1 MNTDEH
7 RYDLVFCLFRRIC
20 GYDSVELS
28 SLLVLISLPGEST
41 SVFYGVGKKISM
53 SIIQSQCS
61 VACSTMPL
69 HIKFPTT
76 AALERGRLGSADLD
90 SYSGSDSRRIPSLR
104 RTTLK
109 LISNPTLQSVI
120 TSPFS
125 PRRPFIMPLGASAAV
140 VNNHLERH
148 TSRVEDAICNGS

>member
-41 SVFYGVGKKISM
+41 SVFYGVGKEISM

-69 HIKFPTT
+69 RIKLFTT
-76 AALERGRLGSADLD
+76 APSFALQATADRSLERGVWERRLG
-90 SYSGSDSRRIPSLR
+90 
-104 RTTLK
+104 
-109 LISNPTLQSVI
+109 
-120 TSPFS
+120 F
-125 PRRPFIMPLGASAAV
+125 
-140 VNNHLERH
+140 LE
-148 TSRVEDAICNGS
+148 G